1 MSVVFLIVP
10 AVQVGWPFLCAAAA
24 AAAAQLGYSA
34 LKGSVEA
41 PRELLEQGVALE
53 IENSQVLTD
62 QIRPDEEMMFAKGGI
77 TLHIYKDARGQCALH
92 VTGEGRSAAELKR
105 EGTAFVNRIKQ
116 QFVYQRVTQE
126 LKGRG
131 FSITGET
138 VTEEGRIRIQLR
150 KFE

>member
-24 AAAAQLGYSA
+24 TAAAQLGYTA
-34 LKGSVEA
+34 LKGTVEVQQ
-41 PRELLEQGVALE
+41 RQVDQGVALE

-77 TLHIYKDARGQCALH
+77 TLHIYKESLSQCAMH
-92 VTGEGRSAAELKR
+92 VTGDGRSAADLRR
-105 EGTAFVNRIKQ
+105 EVTAFVNRIKQ
-116 QFVYQRVTQE
+116 QFAYQRVTQE
-126 LKGRG
+126 LKQRG